1 MIRFNF
7 FARVSC
13 SISLLIC
20 GNLVIS
26 SSLARREYNILL
38 KKYPELSSLS
48 PRELEVFSY
57 LFSDKTLAVARAGAG
72 VNNIPVDRCAQE
84 GICVFNTPGA
94 NANAVKE
101 LAICALLL
109 ASRKITE
116 AAAWA
121 ASLKGT
127 EDAPKTVESGKSKFA
142 GPEIAGKTLGVIGLG
157 AIGGKIAN
165 AAEALGMK
173 VIGYD
178 PYLSVGAALQMNP
191 AVKIVPEL
199 NDIYKNS
206 DYITIHM
213 PYTPQTKNTIDAE
226 QIAMMKDGVRLIN
239 LARGE
244 LINSAAVVEAIKAGK
259 VAKYVTDFADD
270 IVLGEEN
277 VIVLPHLGA
286 STPESE
292 DNCAV
297 MAADEIID
305 YLENGN
311 IRNSVNYPNL
321 SLNAVG
327 TKICII
333 HKNVPTTLAS
343 ITTAVGNEGIN
354 IENMA
359 NASKGDFAYTM
370 LDVTGEVPASVEG
383 KINAVDGVI
392 RVRVIG

>member
-1 MIRFNF
+1 M
-7 FARVSC
+7 
-13 SISLLIC
+13 
-20 GNLVIS
+20 
-26 SSLARREYNILL
+26 YNIQTLNKISEIGTDIFDKSKYAIADAPENPDAIMVRSAKMHDMTFGSNLL
-38 KKYPELSSLS
+38 CI
-48 PRELEVFSY
+48 
-57 LFSDKTLAVARAGAG
+57 ARAGAG
-72 VNNIPVDRCAQE
+72 VNNIPVERCAEE

-191 AVKIVPEL
+191 AIKIVPEL

-244 LINSAAVVEAIKAGK
+244 LINSTAVIEAIKAGK

-292 DNCAV
+292 DNCAI

-321 SLNAVG
+321 SMNAVG

-333 HKNVPTTLAS
+333 HKNVPTTIAS
-343 ITTAVGNEGIN
+343 ITTVVGNEGIN

-370 LDVTGEVPASVEG
+370 LDVTGEVSAAVEG